1 MHSNLLIVLLLTIG
15 FALASLFAYVMQ
27 RLRLPAILG
36 YLLAGYFIG
45 PFSPGFVADVSV
57 AEQLAEI
64 GVILMLFGVGL
75 HFKIEDLIRVK
86 NIAIP
91 GAIAQTAVAT
101 MCAALF
107 VYSLGWSLEAGVI
120 IGLAIGV
127 ASTVVLVRILTDNNV
142 LNTPKGH
149 IAVGWLVVE
158 DIFTVIVLILLPT
171 IAALSAGVSFSFI
184 SISGSI
190 LLIIAKFC
198 VLALFMF
205 TWGHKIIE
213 YILTNIARLRSQ
225 ELFTLTVLALV
236 FLIATGS
243 AVVFGTSIA
252 LGAFI
257 AGMVIGKTN
266 VRHQAAA
273 NSLPLKDIFAV
284 VFFLSVGMLFNPMA
298 IVTHFTLFIGII
310 SVILLVKPIVAYV
323 VTLLLGCSL
332 NVALTVAISLAQIGE
347 FSFILAEEAMN
358 LKLIP
363 EEGFDILVAC
373 ALISISLNP
382 LLFQM
387 IGYIEPILQKF
398 AFLTGS
404 KRRTS
409 HKIKEMEKLSSKVVV
424 IGFGPIG
431 REVAKIAKK
440 MGYAPIIIEQ
450 NIDTVSSMEE
460 HLPIIFGDATGSNIL
475 KDAHIEDAAY
485 LVITIPD
492 TAKTIKIIHAA
503 RHANPKIKIIT
514 RIQYLEERPLF
525 EELNVEYTCTE
536 GEALKGFVSLT
547 QQVLKPIKYF

>member
-1 MHSNLLIVLLLTIG
+1 MHSSLLIVALLTIG
-15 FALASLFAYVMQ
+15 FSLASLFAYVMQ

-36 YLLAGYFIG
+36 YLLAGFFIG
-45 PFSPGFVADVSV
+45 PYSPGFVADVAV

-91 GAIAQTAVAT
+91 GAIAQTFIAT
-101 MCAALF
+101 VCAA
-107 VYSLGWSLEAGVI
+107 VIVHYLGWSIEAGLI

-127 ASTVVLVRILTDNNV
+127 ASTVVLIRILSDNNV
-142 LNTPKGH
+142 LHTTKGH

-158 DIFTVIVLILLPT
+158 DIFTVMVLILLPT
-171 IAALSAGVSFSFI
+171 VAALSAGVSFSVM
-184 SISGSI
+184 SITGSV

-198 VLALFMF
+198 LLALLMF
-205 TWGHKIIE
+205 TWGHKVIE

-273 NSLPLKDIFAV
+273 NALPLKDIFAV
-284 VFFLSVGMLFNPMA
+284 IFFLSVGMLFNPVA
-298 IVTHFTLFIGII
+298 IVTHFALFIGII
-310 SVILLVKPIVAYV
+310 SVILIVKPLVAYV

-332 NVALTVAISLAQIGE
+332 NTALTVAISLAQIGE

-387 IGYIEPILQKF
+387 IGHIEPIIQKF
-398 AFLTGS
+398 TFS
-404 KRRTS
+404 RKKRTT
-409 HKIKEMEKLSSKVVV
+409 HKVKEMEKLPPKVVV

-440 MGYAPIIIEQ
+440 LGYDPVIIEQ

-460 HLPIIFGDATGSNIL
+460 HLTIIFGDATGSHIL
-475 KDAHIEDAAY
+475 QDAHIEEAAY
-485 LVITIPD
+485 LIITIPD
-492 TAKTIKIIHAA
+492 TAKTIKIIRAA
-503 RHANPKIKIIT
+503 RHANAKIKIMT
-514 RIQYLEERPLF
+514 RIQYMEERPSF
-525 EELNVEYTCTE
+525 EEQHVDYICTE
-536 GEALKGFVSLT
+536 SEALKAFVALT
-547 QQVLKPIKYF
+547 QHLLKPIKYY